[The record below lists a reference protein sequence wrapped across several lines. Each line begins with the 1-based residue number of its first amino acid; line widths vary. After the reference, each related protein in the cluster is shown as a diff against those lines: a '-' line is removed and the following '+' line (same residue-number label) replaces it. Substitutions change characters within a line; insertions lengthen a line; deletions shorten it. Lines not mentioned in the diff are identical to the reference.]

1 MFEALYPCLTKAIL
15 LSNLPQSYN
24 TTIGDCDSCQASTLD
39 FFLDTTFFLSPGQ
52 KFTMRLLDVGNRD
65 LYGKL

>member
-1 MFEALYPCLTKAIL
+1 MSSFNFGFL
-15 LSNLPQSYN
+15 LGYN
-24 TTIGDCDSCQASTLD
+24 
-39 FFLDTTFFLSPGQ
+39 FLSPGQ